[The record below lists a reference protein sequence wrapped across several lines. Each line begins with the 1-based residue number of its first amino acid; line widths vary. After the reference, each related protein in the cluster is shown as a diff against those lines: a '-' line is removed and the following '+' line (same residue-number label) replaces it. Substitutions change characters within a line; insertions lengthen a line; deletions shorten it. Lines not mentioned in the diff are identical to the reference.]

1 MSTESAFS
9 ANMRIRVADHDVQV
23 TVRGDSQS
31 EFNLHWAELAENM
44 QTFVESVN
52 LVAGAGNAAPLVAN
66 SAPPNPWVTPTPPAP
81 AAPAADPWASTPV
94 APTPAPQDAPLCDHG
109 QPRKFVPAGTS
120 KKTGQPYQAFWAC
133 QHPDRNQQC
142 KTVRVA

>member
-31 EFNLHWAELAENM
+31 EFNLHWAELAENI
-44 QTFVESVN
+44 QPLIESVN
-52 LVAGAGNAAPLVAN
+52 LVVGAGNAAPLVKGGQD
-66 SAPPNPWVTPTPPAP
+66 NPWDTAP

-94 APTPAPQDAPLCDHG
+94 APPSAAAVPQEAPLCDHG
-109 QPRKFVPAGTS
+109 QPRKFVPAGIS
-120 KKTGQPYQAFWAC
+120 KKTGAPYQAFWAC
-133 QHPDRNQQC
+133 NHPDRTQQC
-142 KTVRVA
+142 KTLRVA